1 MDKRKTSKKK
11 TMLEKKP
18 QGNAQLLGDRN
29 IHACNTNLVYLIY
42 IYFFLFYI
50 KKQIRLTTPKY
61 THVR

>member
-11 TMLEKKP
+11 ILLEKKP
-18 QGNAQLLGDRN
+18 QGNAQLLGDRD
-29 IHACNTNLVYLIY
+29 IHACNTNLVYIIY
-42 IYFFLFYI
+42 IYFLFYI

>member
-11 TMLEKKP
+11 TMLEKKT
-18 QGNAQLLGDRN
+18 QGNAQLLGDRD
-29 IHACNTNLVYLIY
+29 IHACNTNLVYIIY
-42 IYFFLFYI
+42 IYILFYI